1 MRPRPPKTMAEPAL
15 GPAESASQR
24 AAGLT
29 PGHRGAG
36 LRAPGTQGP
45 SPLTI
50 AVMCLCV
57 TLVVGMVSAVNLAIP
72 ALSRSTLRPSA
83 EAVMWVVDG
92 YVVFFACLL
101 IPGGALADRL
111 GRKRVLAAGMGL
123 FTAGCAVCAVA
134 PDIGTVIAG
143 RVVSGVGAAAVLP
156 TTLALM
162 VGGAPADRRPRLVAV
177 WASMTGLAAVLGNVG
192 GGAALQTGSWR
203 ALFWCVV
210 PLSLTALVLVAVF
223 SPAPPRYDR
232 PVSMTSAGLLTAGSL
247 ALLSGVVSGP
257 QAGWGSG
264 RVLGG
269 FGAAA
274 VLLAVWV
281 RRESRRA
288 QPMLDPRLFTVPVV
302 RAGAVGMALVF
313 TGMFGLFYVNGQYL
327 QYAKGY
333 SPLGAGVRLLPMA
346 GALLLAPRCATALER
361 RTGPRVTLA
370 AGLTVLAA
378 GLGTVSLV
386 GPDTPYW
393 LYAFGATLTAAGCGL
408 TTPLLSHGMM
418 SALPEHRAGVG
429 SGLQSL
435 ARELGSALGVAVSG
449 SVVTAMFT
457 AGLPV
462 PLRGHAAPT
471 TVPAA
476 EARLAAQGLTSPGLR
491 HAVVTDFTAALD
503 TAMRVLAVLVVAVG
517 ALVVAWYP
525 CRGPRAMGGQEAV
538 DG

>member
-1 MRPRPPKTMAEPAL
+1 MNQDPRTTDRTAL
-15 GPAESASQR
+15 GPRDLRDQDP
-24 AAGLT
+24 GLGFQD
-29 PGHRGAG
+29 PGDQG
-36 LRAPGTQGP
+36 LPGEAQGP
-45 SPLTI
+45 GPLTV

-72 ALSRSTLRPSA
+72 ALSRSALRPSA

-92 YVVFFACLL
+92 YVLFFACLL

-111 GRKRVLAAGMGL
+111 GRKRVLTAGMGL
-123 FTAGCAVCAVA
+123 FTAGCVLCAVA
-134 PDIGTVIAG
+134 PGIGAVIAG

-162 VGGAPADRRPRLVAV
+162 VGGAPAHRRPRLVAV

-210 PLSLTALVLVAVF
+210 PLALAALVLVVAF
-223 SPAPPRYDR
+223 SPAPPRHDR
-232 PVSMTSAGLLTAGSL
+232 PVSMVSAGLLTAGFL
-247 ALLSGVVSGP
+247 ALLSGIVSGP
-257 QAGWGSG
+257 QAGWGSA

-274 VLLAVWV
+274 VLLAAWTGS
-281 RRESRRA
+281 ELRRA
-288 QPMLDPRLFTVPVV
+288 HPMLDPRLFTVPVV

-313 TGMFGLFYVNGQYL
+313 VGMFGLFYVNGQYL

-333 SPLGAGVRLLPMA
+333 SPLGAGLRLLPMA
-346 GALLLAPRCATALER
+346 GALLLAPRCAVALER
-361 RTGPRVTLA
+361 RTGPRATLGI
-370 AGLTVLAA
+370 GLAVLAA

-386 GPDTPYW
+386 GPDTPYG
-393 LYAFGATLTAAGCGL
+393 LYALGATLTAAGCGL

-418 SALPEHRAGVG
+418 SALPAHRAGVG

-449 SVVTAMFT
+449 SVVTAVFT
-457 AGLPV
+457 TGLPA
-462 PLRGHAAPT
+462 PLRGPDAPT

-476 EARLAAQGLTSPGLR
+476 EQRLADQGLTAPELR
-491 HAVVTDFTAALD
+491 HAVVTDFTASLD

-525 CRGPRAMGGQEAV
+525 RRAPEMRSK
-538 DG
+538 